1 MMTTT
6 ITTIF
11 SLSYLLLAMFFSQV
25 NLHQFL
31 DIEGMNR
38 TVTKWLKDKSMAKSN
53 YGSIGGWEFC
63 SGISFNG
70 LFYVDSRYSGND
82 KAQTFNYDISGLDM
96 S

>member
-1 MMTTT
+1 
-6 ITTIF
+6 
-11 SLSYLLLAMFFSQV
+11 
-25 NLHQFL
+25 
-31 DIEGMNR
+31 
-38 TVTKWLKDKSMAKSN
+38 MAKSN